1 MKKSILDAM
10 KERVL
15 LADGGMAME
24 LYSRGFFVNRC
35 YDELNL
41 SNAKTIQEIH
51 QAYAAAGSEIL
62 RTNTF
67 GANRIQ
73 LAAHGFLDKLEEINR
88 AGVRL
93 TKQAAGGSGYTA
105 GVIGPIP
112 MKRLPKERAEA
123 LDVYIEQAR
132 ILLDE
137 GVDLLILDSFPTI
150 ERLQTVYEAVASLS
164 PPAPIMPSI
173 AYEALAVD
181 KVMLPISFL
190 EVVKSW
196 GVKIAGVNGGGP
208 KDLLECL
215 PLLKETAEDD
225 LFISMMPDAGAAER
239 IDGRTVFFASPEYLA
254 EYTRRYVQKGAS
266 IVGGDAGITPRMIRE
281 MSSFLRSV
289 QPRNVV
295 EVLSAPKEEE
305 YGDEAMKPIPVEGRS
320 PFGRSLKKNFVVSVE
335 LDPPKGIDASKS
347 VQGAKFLYEHGI
359 DAINI
364 ADGPRASGR
373 MSPIALSILVRR
385 VVPIETIIHVCCRDR
400 NLLALQMDLI
410 SANALGL
417 RNLMIITG
425 DPPKMGIY
433 PDATAVFDLDSIG
446 LVQDVSLLNRGLD
459 FAKRPLK
466 GQTSFV
472 VGVGCN
478 PGAADLDLEARRYE
492 QKVNAGA
499 EFVFSQP
506 IYDPEILERFLKKI
520 EHVKP
525 IPFFVGVLPLSS
537 LKNAEFFNENVPG
550 MQVPPEIMK
559 RMAMGSTREE
569 QRQEGIKIAAEALR
583 ESKKN
588 PLVQGAYVF
597 PPFGHYERILEV
609 LELSEVW

>member
-1 MKKSILDAM
+1 MKKSFLETL
-10 KERVL
+10 KERVVL
-15 LADGGMAME
+15 MDGGMGME

-41 SNAKTIQEIH
+41 SSPGTIEEIH
-51 QAYAAAGSEIL
+51 RAFAKSGAEIL

-67 GANRIQ
+67 GANRIT
-73 LAAHGFLDKLEEINR
+73 LGAHGFTEQVAEINR

-93 TKQAAGGSGYTA
+93 AKKAAGDDRYVAGS
-105 GVIGPIP
+105 IGPVSNSHRPEGEEKLREIY
-112 MKRLPKERAEA
+112 R
-123 LDVYIEQAR
+123 EQAE
-132 ILLDE
+132 LLFGE
-137 GVDLLILDSFPTI
+137 GVDLLILEAFPSL
-150 ERLQTVYEAVASLS
+150 EHLQIAYESVSPAVSS
-164 PPAPIMPSI
+164 IPVIPSI
-173 AYEALAVD
+173 AFSALNGENKLSPVSYLEDVKQWGAVVVGISGGSPKELQEILPAMAEAAGNAV
-181 KVMLPISFL
+181 FL
-190 EVVKSW
+190 SV
-196 GVKIAGVNGGGP
+196 
-208 KDLLECL
+208 L
-215 PLLKETAEDD
+215 
-225 LFISMMPDAGAAER
+225 PDAGGVEVV
-239 IDGRTVFFASPEYLA
+239 DGRALILASPEYMA
-254 EYTRRYVQKGAS
+254 EYARRFMQLGAS
-266 IVGGDAGITPRMIRE
+266 LVGGDAGITPRMIRE

-295 EVLSAPKEEE
+295 EVISELNEKDFGE
-305 YGDEAMKPIPVEGRS
+305 GAMTPIPVEGRS

-335 LDPPKGIDASKS
+335 LDPPKGIDTTKS

-410 SANALGL
+410 SANSLGL

-446 LVQDVSLLNRGLD
+446 LVKNVSLLNRGLD

-466 GQTSFV
+466 GQTAFV
-472 VGVGCN
+472 IGVGCN
-478 PGAADLDLEARRYE
+478 SGATDLDLEARRYE

-499 EFVFSQP
+499 EFAFSQP

-520 EHVKP
+520 QHVKP

-550 MQVPPEIMK
+550 MQVPAAIMK
-559 RMAMGSTREE
+559 RLAMGSTKEE
-569 QRQEGIKIAAEALR
+569 QCAEGIKIAAEALR
-583 ESKKN
+583 EAKKY
-588 PLVQGAYVF
+588 PLVQGAYIF
-597 PPFGHYERILEV
+597 PPFGHYERILDV
-609 LELSEVW
+609 LEQSEVW

>member
-1 MKKSILDAM
+1 
-10 KERVL
+10 
-15 LADGGMAME
+15 
-24 LYSRGFFVNRC
+24 
-35 YDELNL
+35 
-41 SNAKTIQEIH
+41 
-51 QAYAAAGSEIL
+51 
-62 RTNTF
+62 
-67 GANRIQ
+67 
-73 LAAHGFLDKLEEINR
+73 
-88 AGVRL
+88 
-93 TKQAAGGSGYTA
+93 
-105 GVIGPIP
+105 
-112 MKRLPKERAEA
+112 
-123 LDVYIEQAR
+123 
-132 ILLDE
+132 LDE

-150 ERLQTVYEAVASLS
+150 ERLQTVYEAVASLN
-164 PPAPIMPSI
+164 PPAPILPSI
-173 AYEALAVD
+173 TYDALAVD
-181 KVMLPISFL
+181 KVMLPASFVDL
-190 EVVKSW
+190 VKSW
-196 GVKIAGVNGGGP
+196 GVKIVGVNGGGP
-208 KDLLECL
+208 KDLLEIL
-215 PLLKETAEDD
+215 PLLRETAQDD
-225 LFISMMPDAGAAER
+225 LFLSMMPDAGVGER
-239 IDGRTVFFASPEYLA
+239 IDGRTIFFASPEYLA
-254 EYTRRYVQKGAS
+254 EYTRRFVQKGAS
-266 IVGGDAGITPRMIRE
+266 IVGGDAGITPRMVRE

-289 QPRNVV
+289 QPRTVV
-295 EVLSAPKEEE
+295 EVLAAPQEEE
-305 YGDEAMKPIPVEGRS
+305 YGDEAMKPIRVEGRS
-320 PFGRSLKKNFVVSVE
+320 PFGRSLKKDFVISVE
-335 LDPPKGIDASKS
+335 LDPPRGIDATKS

-433 PDATAVFDLDSIG
+433 PDATAVFDLDAIG
-446 LVQDVSLLNRGLD
+446 LVQNVSLLNRGLD

-466 GQTSFV
+466 GQTAFV
-472 VGVGCN
+472 IGVGCN
-478 PGAADLDLEARRYE
+478 PGAADLDLEAKRYE

-520 EHVKP
+520 SHVKP

-559 RMAMGSTREE
+559 RMAMGSTKEE

-583 ESKKN
+583 EAKHY

-597 PPFGHYERILEV
+597 PPFGHYERILDV
-609 LELSEVW
+609 LEMSEIW